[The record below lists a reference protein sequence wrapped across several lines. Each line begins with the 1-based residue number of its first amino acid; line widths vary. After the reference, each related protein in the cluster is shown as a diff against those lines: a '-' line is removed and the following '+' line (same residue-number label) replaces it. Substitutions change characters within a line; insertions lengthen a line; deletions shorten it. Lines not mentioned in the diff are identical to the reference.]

1 MLLEKLWPKGRT
13 VENKTGSEKGQI
25 ILSLERVD
33 SAWRGCR
40 SQSAR
45 SLLREVAPGSQ
56 SHLGASRGL
65 QGEKWLYCFVGWQ
78 LWQQSG

>member
-33 SAWRGCR
+33 SAWRGGR

-45 SLLREVAPGSQ
+45 SLLTER
-56 SHLGASRGL
+56 LL
-65 QGEKWLYCFVGWQ
+65 QGPSPTLEPAEGFKE
-78 LWQQSG
+78 